1 MGLFWHLYIKRTC
14 ITVMATLLKCQL
26 YEHVF
31 MNFHH
36 IGVLL
41 IVFLMDKIYVG
52 QVNEL
57 EQDIGESNGKNKF

>member
-1 MGLFWHLYIKRTC
+1 
-14 ITVMATLLKCQL
+14 MATLLKCQL